1 MAALGLRFYVGRL
14 FSSCGEWGLAAVRQ
28 LLITAASLVSEHRL
42 KRVQT
47 SAAAACG
54 LSSCSSLALEHRLSS
69 CGTQAQL
76 CCGTWDL
83 PRPGIELCLVH

>member
-1 MAALGLRFYVGRL
+1 MGRL
-14 FSSCGEWGLAAVRQ
+14 FSSCGEWGLAAVHG

-42 KRVQT
+42 EGVQT

-54 LSSCSSLALEHRLSS
+54 LSSCSPRALEHRLGS

-76 CCGTWDL
+76 CRGTWDL
-83 PRPGIELCLVH
+83 PRPGIQLCLVH

>member
-69 CGTQAQL
+69 CGAQAQ
-76 CCGTWDL
+76 
-83 PRPGIELCLVH
+83 